1 MSANERN
8 KEEIRQER
16 EKWNNWKEGADMD
29 RLVFLDE
36 TGVRTNFAPR
46 YGWSLRGHPCRGETP
61 AGWKS
66 YSIASAIRLKGVVQS
81 TTVEGAFKKE
91 SFREYMEDILLP
103 SLKRGD
109 IVIMDNLSIHK
120 NSFDKKKF
128 KRRGIEI
135 RYLPRYSP
143 DQNPIELMWAK
154 IKTIIRK
161 ACARNGDEIWEATN
175 ESLWTVTPKNIE
187 GWFRGC
193 GYFH

>member
-1 MSANERN
+1 MSASERN
-8 KEEIRQER
+8 KEEISLES
-16 EKWNNWKEGADMD
+16 EKWNSWKKRADRT
-29 RLVFLDE
+29 RLVLPDE
-36 TGVRTNFAPR
+36 TGVRMNFTPR
-46 YGWSLRGHPCRGETP
+46 YGWSLRGHPCRGEAP

-66 YSIASAIRLKGVVQS
+66 YSIASAVRLKGLVQS

-91 SFREYMEDILLP
+91 SFMKYMILLP
-103 SLKRGD
+103 SLTRGD
-109 IVIMDNLSIHK
+109 IVIMDKLSIHK

-143 DQNPIELMWAK
+143 DQNPIELLWAK

-161 ACARNGDEIWEATN
+161 SCARNGDEIWDATN
-175 ESLWTVTPKNIE
+175 ESLWTVTPENIE
-187 GWFRGC
+187 GWFRDC

>member
-1 MSANERN
+1 M
-8 KEEIRQER
+8 EIRQKR
-16 EKWNNWKEGADMD
+16 EKWNKWKESADLD
-29 RLVFLDE
+29 HLVFLDE
-36 TGVRTNFAPR
+36 TGARTNFTPR

-61 AGWKS
+61 ACWKS
-66 YSIASAIRLKGVVQS
+66 YSIVSAIRLKGVVQS

-135 RYLPRYSP
+135 LYLPRYSP

-154 IKTIIRK
+154 IKTSIRK
-161 ACARNGDEIWEATN
+161 ACARMVMKYGMQPMNLYGQLLLKI
-175 ESLWTVTPKNIE
+175 
-187 GWFRGC
+187 
-193 GYFH
+193 